1 MTEHS
6 YIHNK
11 VTTPL
16 SNRRGAGGEAS
27 FKVSVWC
34 NTYNQA
40 SYIKDTMEGFCMQQT
55 NFPFVCLIMDD
66 ASTDGEPEVIKQY
79 LNDHFDTEWTK
90 ETDDYHLT
98 VARHQENK
106 NCYFAVYLLK
116 YNHYSIKKPRLKYYR
131 EVTDEIDYV
140 ALCEGDDYW
149 TDAHKLQKQAD
160 ALDAN
165 PQATLVYT
173 NFQTIDGE
181 GNPISRPFI
190 KDYPGRS
197 HSGDNLPT
205 LLRYGNYIMVLTS
218 MYRYKVFE
226 SEYLTNSPVRM
237 DFNTTMA
244 AALMGDFIWLPEQTA
259 CYRSLESGM
268 VRSNLQKGLRWIQD
282 IYRYYAGLVMNGQC
296 KPLSLG
302 QRIHLTTLILMR
314 ALKKKDH
321 QLKKDV
327 LRACPLSYLLLP
339 VAFVKFKVEKMKS

>member
-1 MTEHS
+1 MAQVQTISH
-6 YIHNK
+6 
-11 VTTPL
+11 
-16 SNRRGAGGEAS
+16 

-40 SYIKDTMEGFCMQQT
+40 SYIKDTMDGFCMQQT
-55 NFPFVCLIMDD
+55 SFPFACLIMDD
-66 ASTDGEPEVIKQY
+66 ASTDGEPAVIRQY

-98 VARHQENK
+98 LARHQENRH
-106 NCYFAVYLLK
+106 CYFAVYLLK

-173 NFQTIDGE
+173 NFQTVDGE

-190 KDYPGRS
+190 KDFPGRS

-327 LRACPLSYLLLP
+327 LRACPLSYLLLL

>member
-1 MTEHS
+1 MAQVQTISH
-6 YIHNK
+6 
-11 VTTPL
+11 
-16 SNRRGAGGEAS
+16 

-40 SYIKDTMEGFCMQQT
+40 SYIKDTMNGFCMQQT
-55 NFPFVCLIMDD
+55 SFPFVCLIMDD

-116 YNHYSIKKPRLKYYR
+116 YNHYSIKKLRLKYYR

-218 MYRYKVFE
+218 MYRYKVWKSE
-226 SEYLTNSPVRM
+226 SFANCSIKM
-237 DFNTTMA
+237 DFALTLS
-244 AALMGDFIWLPEQTA
+244 AALMGDFIWLPEQMG
-259 CYRSLESGM
+259 CYRILE
-268 VRSNLQKGLRWIQD
+268 RSNVSAR
-282 IYRYYAGLVMNGQC
+282 M
-296 KPLSLG
+296 P
-302 QRIHLTTLILMR
+302 TT
-314 ALKKKDH
+314 AW
-321 QLKKDV
+321 Q
-327 LRACPLSYLLLP
+327 
-339 VAFVKFKVEKMKS
+339 

>member
-1 MTEHS
+1 MNAATNNS
-6 YIHNK
+6 QLKYK
-11 VTTPL
+11 V
-16 SNRRGAGGEAS
+16 
-27 FKVSVWC
+27 VVWC
-34 NTYNQA
+34 NTFNQA

-55 NFPFVCLIMDD
+55 NFPFACLIMDD
-66 ASTDGEPEVIKQY
+66 ASTDNEPEVIKQY
-79 LNDHFDTEWTK
+79 LNDHFNTEWTK

-98 VARHQENK
+98 LARHQENK

-116 YNHYSIKKPRLKYYR
+116 YNHYSIKKPRLRYYR
-131 EVTDEIDYV
+131 ELTDEIDYV

-173 NFQTIDGE
+173 NFRIIDGE
-181 GNPISRPFI
+181 GKPISRPFI
-190 KDYPGRS
+190 KDFPGRS

-205 LLRYGNYIMVLTS
+205 LLRYGNFVMTLTT
-218 MYRYKVFE
+218 MYRYKVLE
-226 SEYLTNSPVRM
+226 SEYRANCPVRM
-237 DFNTTMA
+237 DFDTTMC

-268 VRSNLQKGLRWIQD
+268 VRSNLQKGLRWNQD

-314 ALKKKDH
+314 ALSRKDH
-321 QLKKDV
+321 QLKKNTLSV
-327 LRACPLSYLLLP
+327 CPLSCFLLP
-339 VAFVKFKVEKMKS
+339 IAFIRLKIKRLKEKL

>member
-1 MTEHS
+1 
-6 YIHNK
+6 
-11 VTTPL
+11 
-16 SNRRGAGGEAS
+16 
-27 FKVSVWC
+27 
-34 NTYNQA
+34 
-40 SYIKDTMEGFCMQQT
+40 MEGFCMQQT

-339 VAFVKFKVEKMKS
+339 VAFVKLKVEKMKS